1 MKIFSK
7 QSILILSLSILGV
20 SFFLKEDKNQKL
32 PLYKPAYFFEKQ
44 SNFSPL
50 DTTFDPSILGS
61 KKFTYLGQGLQSV
74 AFENEDKTIV
84 LKFFIKNKIRS
95 KSHQLKAS
103 LNFFSDKSRK
113 QDKKKNKLKKLIQN
127 YAMYFDKL
135 QEHSSV
141 IAIQSGQ
148 FSTEPLIVELI
159 DPEFKAEKI
168 DLNQY
173 AFVIQKKADLFL
185 DKIQSQTTL
194 EDKKAYVQLM
204 KEFLKKRA
212 ENGFTDVKRTM
223 SMEKNYGFIGEL
235 PVQFDIGNV
244 INKPQIEKSPEDEIQ
259 EITALFD
266 LFLKNNGLNEL
277 VSSD

>member
-1 MKIFSK
+1 MKILSK
-7 QSILILSLSILGV
+7 QSILILSLSILCV
-20 SFFLKEDKNQKL
+20 SFFLRDDAKQKH
-32 PLYKPAYFFEKQ
+32 LYNPSFFFEKQ
-44 SNFSPL
+44 TTFDPF
-50 DTTFDPSILGS
+50 DTAFDPSILGS

-103 LNFFSDKSRK
+103 LNFFSDKSKK
-113 QDKKKNKLKKLIQN
+113 QDKKKAKLKKLIQN

-141 IAIQSGQ
+141 LAIQSGH
-148 FSTEPLIVELI
+148 FLKEPLIVELI
-159 DPEFKAEKI
+159 DQDLKAEKI

-185 DKIQSQTTL
+185 DKIQSQQSL
-194 EDKKAYVQLM
+194 EDKKAYVRLM

-212 ENGFTDVKRTM
+212 TNGFTDIKRTM
-223 SMEKNYGFIGEL
+223 SMEKNYGFIGDL

-244 INKPQIEKSPEDEIQ
+244 IIKNEIKQAPKQ
-259 EITALFD
+259 EIEEISALFD
-266 LFLKNNGLNEL
+266 LFLIHNGLNEL
-277 VSSD
+277 VFKD